1 MTNKEYI
8 VKLLSEE
15 DFIDDGGTSYEAL
28 VHYNINCPYTC
39 GDVRA
44 HCHNKPLDYTNR
56 KVCVACKMEWLE
68 SEVDE

>member
-8 VKLLSEE
+8 VKLLSDE

-28 VHYNINCPYTC
+28 VHYNISCPYTC
-39 GDVRA
+39 GDERA

-56 KVCVACKMEWLE
+56 EVCVACKMEWLE